1 MMNMFNMNTGF
12 GGFGTCGGFGNI
24 FGGYNMIGNIFG
36 GGFYNSCNG
45 TYNYDAMAGFAVGSV
60 LAQIGGNILGQFVSE
75 KQQNS
80 VKNLDANIDGLNKQI
95 DAKVDELGCKNLE
108 EARAYDIEKDDAGKK
123 VATLN
128 KELSDKKASFDKYEA
143 YSVYRGIIDKYE
155 EAQKKDPQ
163 PADIDQLKTAAD
175 DAKKALKEKEDLE
188 KEIKKLE
195 ETTIPAAEKAKEA
208 RKKVIER
215 IQNDIEDLVK
225 QRDEIQGQK
234 NEQILDKAAGN
245 KYNRVSTTELND
257 KFTKKDDGSYE
268 IKSEAEFTKRD
279 FFRAITEYKTAS
291 EDKKEE
297 WKNKIKLIYDNMSGD
312 EKSAKIVE
320 AFDTVM
326 G

>member
-143 YSVYRGIIDKYE
+143 DSVYRGIIDKYE

-175 DAKKALKEKEDLE
+175 DAKKALNEKKDLE

-208 RKKVIER
+208 RKKVVER

-234 NEQILDKAAGN
+234 NEQILNRADGN